1 MLLQQ
6 TLVISIAVWNCL
18 MLIHNP
24 KCSLQENNKSITL
37 FYRLGVVRLSP
48 SLAGRSDTVT
58 EESSPELCPISTNSL
73 NRFVMLTVYWYMSVH
88 YVSFNVLFKNWNTS
102 FISKKIYIWI
112 IQILLNCI
120 YFACKISH
128 KLWLVP

>member
-24 KCSLQENNKSITL
+24 KCSVQENNKSITL

-73 NRFVMLTVYWYMSVH
+73 NRFVMLTVYESYLYEQFEQVRNA
-88 YVSFNVLFKNWNTS
+88 VS
-102 FISKKIYIWI
+102 
-112 IQILLNCI
+112 LLIHVCTLC
-120 YFACKISH
+120 FF
-128 KLWLVP
+128 